1 MSCTPSAT
9 ATEYTTITT
18 FTTSTSFSQSVVSNQ
33 AAVTTVVQPTCIAT
47 GTLSG
52 SNSTGC
58 VSSTTLTQVNTI
70 GGGIVTTQVPVI
82 VTVPVT
88 QTQPTNTLFASC
100 SDGST
105 PSQTTSHAT
114 TSQTSSSSTPS
125 PVTTSVLVET
135 TPAPTII
142 TQSSST
148 TLTNGDVVATLI
160 TTTSTLPASSVYV
173 PSVIA
178 NPTVTSTENAS
189 GSGTD
194 VAPIVGGVL
203 GGFVGLIAIV
213 GALWYLCRRRR
224 SWDDIFDREALED
237 EEFDSPVAVRRDRDR
252 TLDLGAEPKPYEY
265 GLVGHVTPPPGS
277 GSPPSISQSHHPSFS
292 TSVGS
297 NHSRNT
303 SVTPLL
309 GISSA
314 PGNASKA
321 SISGSMQAA
330 QTAAAQRH
338 LSATSQSTSQSSM
351 GPRSL
356 SVVSTNS
363 ATPLLDGSGP
373 SALSSSNRVDE
384 LGAFDPLNRTGSH
397 TSVIDRR
404 VLQIINDDPQLPK
417 PSASPAVVPA
427 RIPAPALAPAPASS
441 SVPARPPGKRAP
453 RRRRSN
459 SVVVHTDAGLIS
471 PNSGGATS
479 NEPPPY
485 SRE

>member
-1 MSCTPSAT
+1 MSCTLAAT
-9 ATEYTTITT
+9 ATQYTTITT
-18 FTTSTSFSQSVVSNQ
+18 FTTSTSLSQSVLNNQ
-33 AAVTTVVQPTCIAT
+33 ATVTTIVQQTCIAT

-58 VSSTTLTQVNTI
+58 LSSAAVTQVNTI
-70 GGGIVTTQVPVI
+70 GGGAVTTQVPI
-82 VTVPVT
+82 IATVPVT

-105 PSQTTSHAT
+105 PSQTTST
-114 TSQTSSSSTPS
+114 TGQTSSSSTPS

-135 TPAPTII
+135 TPAPSII

-148 TLTNGDVVATLI
+148 TLSNGDVVATLV

-178 NPTVTSTENAS
+178 SPTVTGTKSGS

-203 GGFVGLIAIV
+203 GGFVGLIV
-213 GALWYLCRRRR
+213 VVSALWYFCRRRR
-224 SWDDIFDREALED
+224 SWDDIFDREAIED
-237 EEFDSPVAVRRDRDR
+237 EEFDSPVAVRRSRDR
-252 TLDLGAEPKPYEY
+252 TMLDLGAEPKPYQY

-277 GSPPSISQSHHPSFS
+277 GSSPSSHHPSFS
-292 TSVGS
+292 ASVAS
-297 NHSRNT
+297 THSRNT

-314 PGNASKA
+314 PGNTSKV
-321 SISGSMQAA
+321 SISGSTQAA

-338 LSATSQSTSQSSM
+338 LSATSQSTSQSSV
-351 GPRSL
+351 GLRSL
-356 SVVSTNS
+356 SVVSTSS
-363 ATPLLDGSGP
+363 ATPLLGGSG
-373 SALSSSNRVDE
+373 SSSLSSGNRVDE
-384 LGAFDPLNRTGSH
+384 LGAFDPLNRTGSPAP
-397 TSVIDRR
+397 VIDRR
-404 VLQIINDDPQLPK
+404 VLQIINDGPQSPK
-417 PSASPAVVPA
+417 SIASPA
-427 RIPAPALAPAPASS
+427 PAPTLAPVLAPTLVPAPASS
-441 SVPARPPGKRAP
+441 SAPARPPGKRAP

-459 SVVVHTDAGLIS
+459 GVVVHTDAGSVS
-471 PNSGGATS
+471 PNTGGTTP

>member
-9 ATEYTTITT
+9 ATEYATITT
-18 FTTSTSFSQSVVSNQ
+18 FTTSTSLSQSVVNNQ
-33 AAVTTVVQPTCIAT
+33 DTLTTIVQQTCVAT

-58 VSSTTLTQVNTI
+58 LSSAAVTQVNTI
-70 GGGIVTTQVPVI
+70 GGGAVTTQVPII

-88 QTQPTNTLFASC
+88 QTQPTNTLFATC

-105 PSQTTSHAT
+105 PSQTTSHGST

-125 PVTTSVLVET
+125 PVTTSVLVVT
-135 TPAPTII
+135 TPAPSII

-148 TLTNGDVVATLI
+148 TLSNGDVVATVV

-173 PSVIA
+173 PSVISS
-178 NPTVTSTENAS
+178 PTVTSTQSGS

-194 VAPIVGGVL
+194 IAPIVGGVL

-213 GALWYLCRRRR
+213 SVLWYLCRRRR
-224 SWDDIFDREALED
+224 SWDDIFDREAIED
-237 EEFDSPVAVRRDRDR
+237 EEFDTPVAVRRDRDR
-252 TLDLGAEPKPYEY
+252 SMLDLGAEPKPYQY

-277 GSPPSISQSHHPSFS
+277 SSPPSSHHPSFS
-292 TSVGS
+292 ASVTST
-297 NHSRNT
+297 HSRNT

-338 LSATSQSTSQSSM
+338 LSATSQSTSQSST

-356 SVVSTNS
+356 SVVSTGS
-363 ATPLLDGSGP
+363 ATPLLGGSG
-373 SALSSSNRVDE
+373 SSSLSSSNRVDE
-384 LGAFDPLNRTGSH
+384 LGAFDPLNRTGSPAP
-397 TSVIDRR
+397 VIDRR
-404 VLQIINDDPQLPK
+404 VLQIINDDPQSPK
-417 PSASPAVVPA
+417 SSASPGPA
-427 RIPAPALAPAPASS
+427 PTPIPALVPTPAPSA
-441 SVPARPPGKRAP
+441 PARPPGKRAP

-459 SVVVHTDAGLIS
+459 GVVVHTDAGLVS
-471 PNSGGATS
+471 PNTGGTTS